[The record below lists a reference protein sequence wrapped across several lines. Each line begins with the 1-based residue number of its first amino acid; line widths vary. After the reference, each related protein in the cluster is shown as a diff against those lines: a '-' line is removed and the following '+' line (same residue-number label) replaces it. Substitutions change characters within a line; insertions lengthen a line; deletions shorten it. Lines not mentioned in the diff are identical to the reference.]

1 MGRHGGDAHARGT
14 CQRTGA
20 KEQQSQAC
28 CLGRAARLECKLNR
42 HAAQSGLISF
52 LRLLR
57 QQRVSPLAVLNPYS
71 VKRYI
76 LSTEC
81 DTCEQHHIV
90 RGPPTP
96 HVPKHAARR
105 ASRPRAS
112 AGRTEPP
119 PGACKLA
126 RRACQCQAGLR
137 AAAAGDT
144 GGRRRAA
151 PPEGTAQLGSH
162 QLRWQFKLARGRER
176 GANPGRRLLLKRHA
190 SGGAPVAAV
199 RTSTC
204 RPGGDSQHRL
214 TNQSTSTWQ
223 CMAQVADD
231 GWSILMKLRSIKFR
245 FISAESHGLP
255 T

>member
-1 MGRHGGDAHARGT
+1 
-14 CQRTGA
+14 
-20 KEQQSQAC
+20 
-28 CLGRAARLECKLNR
+28 
-42 HAAQSGLISF
+42 
-52 LRLLR
+52 
-57 QQRVSPLAVLNPYS
+57 LNPYS

-126 RRACQCQAGLR
+126 RRACQCQADARRPPGPGSWPSVGSTLAR
-137 AAAAGDT
+137 RG

-151 PPEGTAQLGSH
+151 PPEGTAQLERH
-162 QLRWQFKLARGRER
+162 QLRWQLKLARG
-176 GANPGRRLLLKRHA
+176 
-190 SGGAPVAAV
+190 
-199 RTSTC
+199 
-204 RPGGDSQHRL
+204 Q
-214 TNQSTSTWQ
+214 
-223 CMAQVADD
+223 
-231 GWSILMKLRSIKFR
+231 
-245 FISAESHGLP
+245 
-255 T
+255 